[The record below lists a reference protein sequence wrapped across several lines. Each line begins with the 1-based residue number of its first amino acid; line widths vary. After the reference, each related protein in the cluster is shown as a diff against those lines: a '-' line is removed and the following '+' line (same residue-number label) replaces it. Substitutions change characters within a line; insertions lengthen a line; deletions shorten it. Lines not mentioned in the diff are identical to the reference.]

1 MSERQEVLIMKNLV
15 SRINSIV
22 INVDDD
28 VYLSHIR
35 NNVAFTVK
43 VPINANASET
53 IEKWLCMNMKR
64 W

>member
-1 MSERQEVLIMKNLV
+1 MKNLV

-53 IEKWLCMNMKR
+53 IEKWLCMHMKR